1 MNKDLKRRLF
11 ELDDYVKRSIILVNA
26 DRSTLPRNFGEYE
39 SWITHSVM
47 LLFRYKNPQIGFIK
61 TDMMQLIS
69 GVFNQELKEG
79 YKGMK

>member
-1 MNKDLKRRLF
+1 MNKDLKRRLP
-11 ELDDYVKRSIILVNA
+11 ELEGYVKYSIIYVNA

-39 SWITHSVM
+39 SWVIHRCT
-47 LLFRYKNPQIGFIK
+47 LLFRFKNPDIGFIK

-69 GVFNQELKEG
+69 GEFNQQLKEG